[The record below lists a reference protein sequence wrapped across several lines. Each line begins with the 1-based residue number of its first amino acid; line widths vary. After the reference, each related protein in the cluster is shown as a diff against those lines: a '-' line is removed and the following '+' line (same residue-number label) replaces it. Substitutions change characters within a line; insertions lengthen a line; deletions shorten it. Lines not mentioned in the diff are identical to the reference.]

1 VTDRL
6 DRAREDFSRSIGFLL
21 QRAHH
26 EFRIKVIAALAGSG
40 LNPGQ
45 LAIVAAL
52 ASVNDLSQRELTRLT
67 DIEKSS
73 MVIFLNQLEA
83 DGWVERRTH
92 PTDRRAHAIHL
103 SEAGRARLGPIGQRL
118 AAAEATFLEG
128 LSDEEAHQLVELLH
142 RLVRR

>member
-6 DRAREDFSRSIGFLL
+6 DAAREDFSRSVGFLL

-26 EFRIKVIAALAGSG
+26 AFRAKVVAALAGSG

-73 MVIFLNQLEA
+73 MVLFLNQLEA

-92 PTDRRAHAIHL
+92 PTDGRAHAIHL
-103 SEAGRARLGPIGQRL
+103 SEAGRVRLAPIGQRL
-118 AAAEATFLEG
+118 AAAEATFLER
-128 LSDEEAHQLVELLH
+128 LSDEETRQLADMLH
-142 RLVRR
+142 RLAHR

>member
-6 DRAREDFSRSIGFLL
+6 DRARDDFSRSIGFLL

-26 EFRIKVIAALAGSG
+26 AFRARIVAALAGSG

-103 SEAGRARLGPIGQRL
+103 SEAGRARLGPVGQRL
-118 AAAEATFLEG
+118 AAAEATFLHG
-128 LSDEEAHQLVELLH
+128 LSDEEARQLAGLLH
-142 RLVRR
+142 RLADR